1 MIVINPTQLRNEQK
15 KYLDMAEKEPVV
27 IKRGDKLIHLIV
39 KERLISDEDIRNS
52 LTREE
57 LMQGVSEDIRNI
69 YSRKK

>member
-1 MIVINPTQLRNEQK
+1 MIVINLNQLRNEQK
-15 KYLDMAEKEPVV
+15 KHVDMAKNEPVV
-27 IKRGDKLIHLIV
+27 IKRGDKLIHLVV
-39 KERLISDEDIRNS
+39 KEWRISDEDIKNS